1 MIETF
6 EYKLP
11 PGNGSIKKAL
21 SFKKMSPVQ
30 QKIYKRIYDP
40 INGILEFINHCVYV
54 NRNGIQP
61 YKPFDYQKE
70 MLFNIHNYDRAVSLV
85 SRQSGK
91 TASSAAYILWFATTH
106 PSKQILIT
114 SQDMRSANEIL
125 TTIKLMYEYCPN
137 FVKRGFVKM
146 NESELWFDNG
156 SRIFSRA
163 SNNKAARGLSPALIY
178 CDEFALVGTQDSPTK
193 ARGKQEEFFSSI
205 TPALSASHGKLNITS
220 TPIAETDL
228 FYSIW
233 SGAIKKTD
241 DSGIEIPSDY
251 IIEINGKC
259 YNDFHLFK
267 TEEAGKEYL
276 ESIGN
281 PEGYKIVKKDP
292 AGVNGFQ
299 SLFATWDKCPF
310 RTPEWAKQE
319 IKVIGE
325 EKFEREYN
333 CISGK
338 SMINIIDTNNKEEK
352 ISIEELYD
360 RLGKCIK

>member
-1 MIETF
+1 MDKKF
-6 EYKLP
+6 EYQLP
-11 PGNGSIKKAL
+11 PGTGTIKRGFP
-21 SFKKMSPVQ
+21 FKKMSPTQ
-30 QKIYKRIYDP
+30 QEIYRRIYDP
-40 INGILEFINHCVYV
+40 VNGVLEFMTHCVYV
-54 NRNGIQP
+54 NRNGIQQ

-91 TASSAAYILWFATTH
+91 TASSAAYILWFATTQ

-233 SGAIKKTD
+233 AGAIKKTD
-241 DSGIEIPSDY
+241 DNGLNIPKNY
-251 IIEINGKC
+251 IIEIDGKC

-267 TEEAGKEYL
+267 TEEEGKQYL

-281 PEGYKIVKKDP
+281 PEGYKLVEKDP
-292 AGVNGFQ
+292 VGVNGFQ

-310 RTPEWAKQE
+310 RTPEWAAQE
-319 IKVIGE
+319 VKVIGE

-333 CISGK
+333 CISNDSLIQLLDENG
-338 SMINIIDTNNKEEK
+338 N
-352 ISIEELYD
+352 SITTS
-360 RLGKCIK
+360 IKNAYEFMMK

>member
-1 MIETF
+1 MEEKF

-21 SFKKMSPVQ
+21 PFKKMSPVQ

-40 INGILEFINHCVYV
+40 VNGILEFINHCVYV

-137 FVKRGFVKM
+137 FIKRGFVKM

-233 SGAIKKTD
+233 AGAIKKTD
-241 DSGIEIPSDY
+241 DSGIEIPKDY

-259 YNDFHLFK
+259 YEDFHLFK
-267 TEEAGKEYL
+267 TEDEGKQYL
-276 ESIGN
+276 ETIGN
-281 PEGYKIVKKDP
+281 PDGYKIVPKEP

-310 RTPEWAKQE
+310 RTPEWAQQE

-333 CISGK
+333 CVSGN
-338 SMINIIDTNNKEEK
+338 SMIKLVDEKGNIVETT
-352 ISIEELYD
+352 IENAYNYMM
-360 RLGKCIK
+360 K

>member
-1 MIETF
+1 MEKF
-6 EYKLP
+6 EYKLNT
-11 PGNGSIKKAL
+11 GTGAIKKAL
-21 SFKKMSPVQ
+21 PFKKMSSVQ
-30 QKIYKRIYDP
+30 QQIYKRIYDP
-40 INGILEFINHCVYV
+40 VNGILEFINHCVYV
-54 NRNGIQP
+54 NRNGIQL
-61 YKPFDYQKE
+61 YQPFDYQKE
-70 MLFNIHNYDRAVSLV
+70 MLFNIHNYDRAVALV

-91 TASSAAYILWFATTH
+91 TASSAAYILWFATVN

-137 FVKRGFVKM
+137 FLKRGFVKM

-233 SGAIKKTD
+233 SGAIKKSD
-241 DSGIEIPSDY
+241 DNGLLLPRDY
-251 IIEINGKC
+251 IIEINGKL
-259 YNDFHLFK
+259 YDDFNLFH
-267 TEEAGKEYL
+267 TKEDDEKYL

-281 PEGYKIVKKDP
+281 PEGYKLVEKDP
-292 AGVNGFQ
+292 AGLNGFQ

-310 RTPEWAKQE
+310 RTPEWAEKE
-319 IKVIGE
+319 VKVIGE

-333 CISGK
+333 CLSGDTLVKVMDDRGNIFDISLK
-338 SMINIIDTNNKEEK
+338 M
-352 ISIEELYD
+352 LYNT
-360 RLGKCIK
+360 I

>member
-1 MIETF
+1 MEKF
-6 EYKLP
+6 EYKLNT
-11 PGNGSIKKAL
+11 GTGAIKKAL
-21 SFKKMSPVQ
+21 PFKKMSSVQ
-30 QKIYKRIYDP
+30 QQIYKRIYDP
-40 INGILEFINHCVYV
+40 VNGILEFINHCVYV
-54 NRNGIQP
+54 NRNGIQL
-61 YKPFDYQKE
+61 YQPFDYQKE
-70 MLFNIHNYDRAVSLV
+70 MLFNIHNYDRAVALV

-91 TASSAAYILWFATTH
+91 TASSAAYILWFATVN

-137 FVKRGFVKM
+137 FLKRGFVKM

-233 SGAIKKTD
+233 SGAIKKSD
-241 DSGIEIPSDY
+241 DNGLLLPRDY
-251 IIEINGKC
+251 IIEINGKL
-259 YNDFHLFK
+259 YDDFNLFH
-267 TEEAGKEYL
+267 TKEDGEKYL

-281 PEGYKIVKKDP
+281 PEGYKLVEKDP
-292 AGVNGFQ
+292 AGLNGFQ

-310 RTPEWAKQE
+310 RTPEWAEKE
-319 IKVIGE
+319 VKVIGE

-333 CISGK
+333 CLSGDTLVKVMDDRGNIFDISLK
-338 SMINIIDTNNKEEK
+338 M
-352 ISIEELYD
+352 LYNT
-360 RLGKCIK
+360 I

>member
-1 MIETF
+1 MVEKF
-6 EYKLP
+6 EYELK
-11 PGNGSIKKAL
+11 PGSGAIKKAMP
-21 SFKKMSPVQ
+21 FKKMSPVQ

-40 INGILEFINHCVYV
+40 VNGILEFINHCVYV
-54 NRNGIQP
+54 NRNGIQQ

-70 MLFNIHNYDRAVSLV
+70 MLFNIHNYDRAVALV

-91 TASSAAYILWFATTH
+91 TASSAAYINWFATVF

-233 SGAIKKTD
+233 SGAIKKSD
-241 DSGIEIPSDY
+241 DKGIDIPRDY
-251 IIEINGKC
+251 IIEINGKL
-259 YNDFHLFK
+259 YDDFHLFHTK
-267 TEEAGKEYL
+267 EEGEAYL

-281 PEGYKIVKKDP
+281 PEGYKLVPKDP

-310 RTPEWAKQE
+310 RTPEWAEKE
-319 IKVIGE
+319 VKVIGE

-333 CISGK
+333 CLSP
-338 SMINIIDTNNKEEK
+338 SNQMILQDDKGNIIKT
-352 ISIEELYD
+352 SIENAYNFMM
-360 RLGKCIK
+360 K

>member
-1 MIETF
+1 MENF
-6 EYKLP
+6 EYKLN
-11 PGNGSIKKAL
+11 PGNGSIKKAMPY
-21 SFKKMSPVQ
+21 KKMSEIQ
-30 QKIYKRIYDP
+30 RKIYDRIYDP
-40 INGILEFINHCVYV
+40 VNGILDFVNHCVYV
-54 NRNGIQP
+54 NRNGIQQ
-61 YKPFDYQKE
+61 YQPFDYQKE
-70 MLFNIHNYDRAVSLV
+70 MLFNIHNYDRAVALV

-91 TASSAAYILWFATTH
+91 TASSAAYILWFATAF

-137 FVKRGFVKM
+137 FIKRGFVKM

-163 SNNKAARGLSPALIY
+163 SNNKAARGLSPSLIY

-233 SGAIKKTD
+233 AGAIKKTND
-241 DSGIEIPSDY
+241 KGIELPKDY
-251 IIEINGKC
+251 IIEINGKT
-259 YNDFHLFK
+259 YNDFHLFHSK
-267 TEEAGKEYL
+267 EEAEAYL
-276 ESIGN
+276 GNIGN
-281 PEGYKIVKKDP
+281 PDGYKVVEKEP
-292 AGVNGFQ
+292 SGENGFQ

-310 RTPEWAKQE
+310 RTPDWAEKE
-319 IKVIGE
+319 VKVIGE

-333 CISGK
+333 CISGNSK
-338 SMINIIDTNNKEEK
+338 IKLIDEKGNVIETDIKNAYNNFM
-352 ISIEELYD
+352 L
-360 RLGKCIK
+360 

>member
-1 MIETF
+1 MEEKF

-11 PGNGSIKKAL
+11 PGNGSIKKAA

-40 INGILEFINHCVYV
+40 VNGVLEFLNHCIYV
-54 NRNGIQP
+54 NRNGIQQ

-70 MLFNIHNYDRAVSLV
+70 MVFDIHNYDRSVNLL
-85 SRQSGK
+85 SRQNGK
-91 TASSAAYILWFATTH
+91 TATSAAYILWFTTVN

-163 SNNKAARGLSPALIY
+163 SNNKAARGLSPSLIY

-193 ARGKQEEFFSSI
+193 ARGKQDEFFASI

-220 TPIAETDL
+220 TPISETDL

-241 DSGIEIPSDY
+241 DNGLYLPKDY
-251 IIEINGKC
+251 IIEIDGKC

-267 TEEAGKEYL
+267 SEEEGNEYL
-276 ESIGN
+276 KSIGN
-281 PEGYKIVKKDP
+281 PQGYKIVPKEP
-292 AGVNGFQ
+292 AGINGFQ
-299 SLFATWDKCPF
+299 SCFATWESSPF
-310 RTPEWAKQE
+310 KSKEWAEKE
-319 IKVIGE
+319 RKVIGE
-325 EKFEREYN
+325 ERFEREYN
-333 CISGK
+333 CLSGDSKVKILDDRGNILDISLK
-338 SMINIIDTNNKEEK
+338 M
-352 ISIEELYD
+352 LYNT
-360 RLGKCIK
+360 LI

>member
-1 MIETF
+1 
-6 EYKLP
+6 
-11 PGNGSIKKAL
+11 
-21 SFKKMSPVQ
+21 
-30 QKIYKRIYDP
+30 
-40 INGILEFINHCVYV
+40 
-54 NRNGIQP
+54 
-61 YKPFDYQKE
+61 
-70 MLFNIHNYDRAVSLV
+70 
-85 SRQSGK
+85 
-91 TASSAAYILWFATTH
+91 
-106 PSKQILIT
+106 
-114 SQDMRSANEIL
+114 MRSANEIL

-137 FVKRGFVKM
+137 FIKRGFVKM

-233 SGAIKKTD
+233 AGAIKKTD

-251 IIEINGKC
+251 IIEIDGKC

-267 TEEAGKEYL
+267 TEEEGKQYL

-281 PEGYKIVKKDP
+281 PEGYKIVPKEP

-310 RTPEWAKQE
+310 RTKEWAQQE
-319 IKVIGE
+319 VKVIGE

-338 SMINIIDTNNKEEK
+338 SMINP
-352 ISIEELYD
+352 L
-360 RLGKCIK
+360 